1 MSRRTLPLYAL
12 SVFEAAARHLSFT
25 RAADELCLTQ
35 GAVSKQV
42 AQLEAQLG
50 YPLFLR
56 QVRSLAL
63 TVQGETLL
71 PHVQKALATLDKGVE
86 LARGASRRLRLK
98 APSCAARWLLR
109 EMRQFSRE
117 EPGIAVEVSSVHA
130 HQVDFAREAFD
141 LAVVF
146 CAIPAA
152 DSALTPLFLERLTPV
167 LSPSLRD
174 SERLPLASPED
185 LAAWPLLHPS
195 SDRRDWRRWF
205 AEVGGGD
212 VGADGGAVFDSL
224 DQAMNA
230 ALQGFGVTLGDVTLL
245 SEELAAGQV
254 VAPFDVEL
262 VTGSGYALARPRA
275 SEEGTSDGS
284 PAGRLFDWLVA
295 RHGVPAGVVAGL
307 VPRLV
312 A

>member
-1 MSRRTLPLYAL
+1 MPRRPLPLYAL
-12 SVFEAAARHLSFT
+12 SVFEAAARHRSFT

-56 QVRSLAL
+56 GARSLAL
-63 TVQGETLL
+63 TAQGELLRPYVERALSTLER
-71 PHVQKALATLDKGVE
+71 GVE
-86 LARGASRRLRLK
+86 AARGAGRRLRLK

-109 EMRQFSRE
+109 EVRQFSRE
-117 EPGIAVEVSSVHA
+117 EPDIAVEVSSVHA
-130 HQVDFAREAFD
+130 HQVDFAREPFD

-146 CAIPAA
+146 CALPADA
-152 DSALTPLFLERLTPV
+152 ALTPLFVERLTPV
-167 LSPSLRD
+167 LSPALRD
-174 SERLPLASPED
+174 AEGLPLATPDD

-195 SDRRDWRRWF
+195 PDRRDWRRWF
-205 AEVGGGD
+205 AETGGD
-212 VGADGGAVFDSL
+212 AADADGGAVFDSL

-245 SEELAAGQV
+245 ADELAAGQV

-262 VTGSGYALARPRA
+262 VTGSGYALARPA
-275 SEEGTSDGS
+275 GAAGG
-284 PAGRLFDWLVA
+284 PAARLYDWLVSRHAVPDGAWRGGLA
-295 RHGVPAGVVAGL
+295 RRAAAG
-307 VPRLV
+307 
-312 A
+312 

>member
-25 RAADELCLTQ
+25 RAACELCLTQ

-71 PHVQKALATLDKGVE
+71 PHVQKALATLDKGVAA
-86 LARGASRRLRLK
+86 ARGASRRLRVK

-109 EMRQFSRE
+109 EVRQFARE
-117 EPGIAVEVSSVHA
+117 EPGISVEVSSMHA

-146 CAIPAA
+146 CAIPATDA
-152 DSALTPLFLERLTPV
+152 TLTPLFVERLTPV
-167 LSPSLRD
+167 LSPSLFE
-174 SERLPLASPED
+174 SERLPLATPED
-185 LAAWPLLHPS
+185 LAAWPLLHPTA
-195 SDRRDWRRWF
+195 DRRDWRRWF
-205 AEVGGGD
+205 AEVGQGD
-212 VGADGGAVFDSL
+212 AGADGGAVFDSL

-254 VAPFDVEL
+254 VAPFEMEL
-262 VTGSGYALARPRA
+262 ITGSGYALARPA
-275 SEEGTSDGS
+275 GAAQGS
-284 PAGRLFDWLVA
+284 PAARLYDWLVA
-295 RHGVPAGVVAGL
+295 RHGVPAGALKTGL
-307 VPRLV
+307 VSRTALV
-312 A
+312 